1 MKLLLKDGCA
11 TQSAIAGAQRSR
23 NYFGKVLAALLLAVL
38 AIAMPNNSQAQVGGQ
53 GSINGTVTD
62 STGAVVAG
70 ATVTGTELS
79 TGVKTVR
86 TTTSS
91 GYYVLSPVPPGI
103 YSVTVEAKGFKTLT
117 QDKVSVDALQVVGL
131 NLTLSV
137 GTASETMTVTSAPPQ
152 LDTASATLG
161 GTLENEAYT
170 SLPLQMNGGPR
181 DPTAFV
187 YLMPGVTQA
196 SKSGASG
203 VFNGTGSQGRL
214 DEIYVD
220 GVPITRISIQGDPR
234 NVSSAISVEA
244 VDQFQ
249 VLTSTAPVEYQGA
262 GVQNYVVKSG
272 TNTIHGSIFEYF
284 RNTALDTWGW
294 GAPAVINPAT
304 GKATKPVE
312 HQNEY
317 GIRLGAPIL
326 KNRVFFFGA
335 YDGFRY
341 NKAGNPGYYTVPTM
355 QERTGDFSDLP
366 SSQPIYDP
374 ATTVCTGGKDCT
386 RQQASFNGVTNSFD
400 PARIGPA
407 EKALLQFMPKPTNG
421 SLTNNYLGQI
431 PTNTFSWNTTDKV
444 DAVLTSKQRIS
455 AIFAASKSGVL
466 GYLSKGSQIP
476 LPYTDGQFYTP
487 KTKTFIF
494 EHTYVPT
501 THLVNQFKLGFIR
514 YYDLVGNPGY
524 NTAYGIVSSAGVA
537 GLPAGQVADSFPTTQ
552 FGGENAITTWGGGK
566 AYTETTNTYD
576 LLDNVQYVRGKHSF
590 TFGAIQQWLEDNN
603 TAYLTG
609 TAPLEL
615 DYSNAET
622 AGYSGGKLLTKTG
635 DSFASFLLGQV
646 DQSKLVQNAVLTTGA
661 RIRPF
666 SAYAQDD
673 YVVTPKLTLNL
684 GMRWDYFPSFTEV
697 QNRFS
702 FLNPT
707 MTNPITGNPGAL
719 QFAGSGPYGCNCSTP
734 VHNWYKNFGPRIGAA
749 YSVNDKTVLRGGYAI
764 SYTHG
769 TGISNATR
777 LGTGQLGYSA
787 SPNPKSSSNSGIAAF
802 ALDDGFPAYQAPPF
816 INSAYGTGF
825 STLVNTSAASVSY
838 GDPIIGARA
847 PYAINWNIGV
857 ERELSNNLT
866 VSLNY
871 VGSQGHF
878 LPTGGSGA
886 RGIYNDQVDPSFYN
900 LGSLLTAKATT
911 ANVAAAQ
918 AINPNVKL
926 PYSTFSGTIGQM
938 LRPFPQYNGVGD
950 TYGNIVNSTYNAF
963 QMSLN
968 QRMSRGLQFML
979 NYTYSHEYDDGGT
992 FRSGYLPNSIE
1003 HARGTADTPQAL
1015 NITSVYNLPFGRGHE
1030 FGAGNSVVRALA
1042 SNWLVSGI
1050 YTYRSGN
1057 PLAITSSACNTP
1069 FGGTCMPNYNP
1080 AAKGARI
1087 NGSYGKAALA
1097 GLASPSYID
1106 ATAFTDA
1113 APYTF
1118 GTIPRT
1124 GAFGLRGPGSYDIDM
1139 SLKRTINIHDNVN
1152 LLLDASVYNL
1162 TNKVL
1167 FGISSTNMDSS
1178 NFGQISGQSNN
1189 SRDIQLAGRINF

>member
-1 MKLLLKDGCA
+1 MNHHSRPGSDSAHFKLPGIVALLCTLLLCLFSLGSPRYA
-11 TQSAIAGAQRSR
+11 AAQ
-23 NYFGKVLAALLLAVL
+23 LA
-38 AIAMPNNSQAQVGGQ
+38 GQ
-53 GSINGTVTD
+53 GSINGTVAD
-62 STGAVVAG
+62 PSGAVIAG
-70 ATVTGTELS
+70 ATVTATDNA

-91 GYYVLSPVPPGI
+91 GYYVLSPVPPGT
-103 YSVTVEAKGFKTLT
+103 YTVTVTAKGFKSLT
-117 QDKVSVDALQVVGL
+117 QDNVTVDALQVVGL
-131 NLTLSV
+131 NLTVPV
-137 GTASETMTVTSAPPQ
+137 GATDQVVVNSNAPPM
-152 LDTASATLG
+152 LDTQNATLG

-170 SLPLQMNGGPR
+170 ALPLQMNGGPR
-181 DPTAFV
+181 DPTSFV

-249 VLTSTAPVEYQGA
+249 VLTSATPVEYQGA

-272 TNTIHGSIFEYF
+272 TNQIHGSVFEYF

-294 GAPAVINPAT
+294 GAPAVINPLT

-317 GIRLGAPIL
+317 GIRLGAPI
-326 KNRVFFFGA
+326 KKDKIFFFGA

-341 NKAGNPGYYTVPTM
+341 NKAGNPKYYTVPTM
-355 QERTGDFSDLP
+355 LERNGNFSDLP

-374 ATTVCTGGKDCT
+374 ATTVCSGGKNCT
-386 RQQASFNGVTNSFD
+386 RQQASYQGIANAFDPNRIGKAERALAQFLPTPTNS
-400 PARIGPA
+400 
-407 EKALLQFMPKPTNG
+407 

-431 PTNTFSWNTTDKV
+431 PTNTFSWNTTDKI

-455 AIFAASKSGVL
+455 GIFAASKSGVL

-501 THLVNQFKLGFIR
+501 TNLVNQFKVGYVR

-524 NTAYGIVSSAGVA
+524 NPIYGIGSAAGVSN
-537 GLPAGQVADSFPTTQ
+537 LPAGQVSDSFPTAK
-552 FGGENAITTWGGGK
+552 FGGSNAITEWGGGK

-576 LLDNVQYVRGKHSF
+576 LLDNVQWVKGKHSF
-590 TFGAIQQWLEDNN
+590 TFGAIRQWLQDNN

-609 TAPLEL
+609 TAPLEV

-622 AGYSGGKLLTKTG
+622 AGYSKGALQTKTG
-635 DSFASFLLGQV
+635 DSYASFLLGQV
-646 DQSKLVQNAVLTTGA
+646 DQAKLVQNAVIETGA
-661 RIRPF
+661 RIRPL
-666 SAYAQDD
+666 SVYAQDD
-673 YVVTPKLTLNL
+673 YQVSSKLTVNL
-684 GMRWDYFPSFTEV
+684 GLRWDYFPSFTEV

-707 MTNPITGNPGAL
+707 QTNPITGNPGAL

-734 VHNWYKNFGPRIGAA
+734 INNWYKNFGPRIGAA
-749 YSVNDKTVLRGGYAI
+749 YSINSKTVLRGGYAI

-769 TGISNATR
+769 TGILNATR
-777 LGTGQLGYSA
+777 LGTGQLGYTA

-802 ALDDGFPAYQAPPF
+802 DLDQGFPAYQAPPF
-816 INSAYGTGF
+816 VNSSYGTGF

-838 GDPIIGARA
+838 GDPVIGARS
-847 PYAINWNIGV
+847 PYAINWNVGV
-857 ERELSNNLT
+857 ERELTHDIT

-871 VGSQGHF
+871 VGSEGHF

-900 LGSLLTAKATT
+900 LGSLLTAKATPS
-911 ANVAAAQ
+911 NIAAAQ
-918 AINPNVKL
+918 AINPAVQL
-926 PYSTFSGTIGQM
+926 PYPTFSGTIGQM

-950 TYGNIVNSTYNAF
+950 TYGNIVNSSYNAF
-963 QMSLN
+963 QMTLN
-968 QRMSRGLQFML
+968 KRVSHGLQFMF

-1003 HARGTADTPQAL
+1003 KSRGEADTPQNL
-1015 NITSVYNLPFGRGHE
+1015 HLTSVYSLPFGHGHSY
-1030 FGAGNSVVRALA
+1030 GDSNAILRALT
-1042 SNWLVSGI
+1042 SDWLVSGI
-1050 YTYRSGN
+1050 YSYSSGN
-1057 PLAITSSACNTP
+1057 PLTITSSACNTP
-1069 FGGTCMPNYNP
+1069 FAGTCMPNYNP
-1080 AAKGARI
+1080 AFTGSPRI
-1087 NGSYGKAALA
+1087 NGSYGHGAYA
-1097 GLASPSYID
+1097 GQSSPSYID
-1106 ATAFTDA
+1106 ANAFSDA
-1113 APYTF
+1113 PAYTF
-1118 GTIPRT
+1118 GNIART
-1124 GAFGLRGPGSYDIDM
+1124 GALDLRGPSTYNIDM
-1139 SLKRTINIHDNVN
+1139 SLKRTIPIHNDIN
-1152 LLLDASVYNL
+1152 LLLDVSAYNL

-1167 FGISSTNMDSS
+1167 FGISSTNIDSS

-1189 SRDIQLAGRINF
+1189 SRDIQLAARINF